1 MNEVRNTATFH
12 HPLYAIRQNQ
22 PVRIL
27 AIGDQEG
34 KSPVYLTVDS
44 QGRSQWQS
52 VNEVQIIDFTAL
64 PFGQE
69 AFATLTQ
76 QTQKR

>member
-1 MNEVRNTATFH
+1 MAEVRNVATFH
-12 HPLYAIRQNQ
+12 HPLYAIRQGQ
-22 PVRIL
+22 PARIL

-34 KSPVYLTVDS
+34 KSPVYLVVDT

-52 VNEVQIIDFTAL
+52 VNDCQIIDFTAL

-69 AFATLTQ
+69 MLRGITQ
-76 QTQKR
+76 QTQAR